1 MFGTMLHY
9 CPKPRMVA
17 LADVCPERETIVSDT
32 EAQFSGIERGYFQSL
47 APASVSFF
55 PAIGKP
61 GVDVVYG
68 PRGKIHQ
75 QLHEVELRIHLVP
88 APPPRQPVQDP
99 SRPSAP
105 P

>member
-1 MFGTMLHY
+1 MPHY

-47 APASVSFF
+47 APGSVSFF

-68 PRGKIHQ
+68 P
-75 QLHEVELRIHLVP
+75 
-88 APPPRQPVQDP
+88 
-99 SRPSAP
+99 
-105 P
+105 